1 MNCAFCGA
9 ELNIEGK
16 VMRRDTCANCGRD
29 LRCCVQCKFHD
40 PHAYNDCREV
50 MAERIAD
57 NERANTCEYY
67 VLKGLSGGGTND
79 RTVDAKKALEALFK
93 K

>member
-1 MNCAFCGA
+1 MNCAFCG
-9 ELNIEGK
+9 EKISIEGK
-16 VMRRDTCANCGRD
+16 IMRRDTCTHCGRD
-29 LRCCVQCKFHD
+29 LRSCIQCKFYD
-40 PHAYNDCREV
+40 PQAYNDCREV
-50 MAERIAD
+50 MAERIGD

-67 VLKGLSGGGTND
+67 ALKGSSGGASN

>member
-1 MNCAFCGA
+1 MNCAFCG
-9 ELNIEGK
+9 EKLNIEGK
-16 VMRRDTCANCGRD
+16 VMRGDTCTHCGRD
-29 LRCCVQCKFHD
+29 LRCCVQCKFYD

-67 VLKGLSGGGTND
+67 VLKGSSGGTGD
-79 RTVDAKKALEALFK
+79 RRVEAKKALEALFK

>member
-1 MNCAFCGA
+1 MNCAFCG
-9 ELNIEGK
+9 EKLNIEGK
-16 VMRRDTCANCGRD
+16 VMRRDTCTHCGRD
-29 LRCCVQCKFHD
+29 LRCCVQCKFYD

-67 VLKGLSGGGTND
+67 VLKGSSGGTGD
-79 RTVDAKKALEALFK
+79 RRVEAKKALEALFK

>member
-1 MNCAFCGA
+1 
-9 ELNIEGK
+9 
-16 VMRRDTCANCGRD
+16 
-29 LRCCVQCKFHD
+29 
-40 PHAYNDCREV
+40 

-67 VLKGLSGGGTND
+67 VLKGSSGGTGD
-79 RTVDAKKALEALFK
+79 RRVEAKKALEALFK

>member
-1 MNCAFCGA
+1 MNCAFCG
-9 ELNIEGK
+9 EKLNIEGK
-16 VMRRDTCANCGRD
+16 VMRRDTCTQCGRD
-29 LRCCVQCKFHD
+29 LRCCAQCKFYD

-57 NERANTCEYY
+57 NARANTCEYY
-67 VLKGLSGGGTND
+67 VLKGSSGGTGD
-79 RTVDAKKALEALFK
+79 RRVEAKKALEALFK

>member
-1 MNCAFCGA
+1 MNCAFCG
-9 ELNIEGK
+9 EKLNIEGK
-16 VMRRDTCANCGRD
+16 VMRRDTCTHCGRD
-29 LRCCVQCKFHD
+29 LRCCVQCKFYD

-57 NERANTCEYY
+57 NQRANTCEYY
-67 VLKGLSGGGTND
+67 VLKGSSGGPGD
-79 RTVDAKKALEALFK
+79 RRVEAKKALEALFK